1 MEVLLEGS
9 FNKQYVKYKNKIESY
24 NLEFISNNI
33 FCELKKSNN
42 ERLFYYGYNCIYITG
57 FSHSLA
63 SAKIFYGTVG
73 EMRG

>member
-33 FCELKKSNN
+33 FGELKEIK
-42 ERLFYYGYNCIYITG
+42 
-57 FSHSLA
+57 
-63 SAKIFYGTVG
+63 
-73 EMRG
+73 